1 VNRAG
6 FVNLPCFAA
15 GVGTLEGLALRLQGA
30 PKGEGWKV
38 GWVTIM
44 ICHAERS
51 EASLL
56 RNKRLFATHRVTRI
70 KWYHRNMDKENRE
83 KLRERFLRDPLPR
96 RLGGLAA
103 TLGRI
108 SSSARNS
115 TDPDHVSNLL
125 DEAKHLIEWT
135 AADTEPETAAEL
147 VQMQTMI
154 TLWQRAWTDAS
165 QNPQQRLLLSVQV
178 KDWLDEAVDFSGLV

>member
-1 VNRAG
+1 
-6 FVNLPCFAA
+6 
-15 GVGTLEGLALRLQGA
+15 
-30 PKGEGWKV
+30 
-38 GWVTIM
+38 
-44 ICHAERS
+44 
-51 EASLL
+51 
-56 RNKRLFATHRVTRI
+56 
-70 KWYHRNMDKENRE
+70 MDKEE
-83 KLRERFLRDPLPR
+83 GEQLRERFLRDPLPR

-115 TDPDHVSNLL
+115 TDPNHVVNLL

-135 AADTEPETAAEL
+135 AADTEPETAAAL

-165 QNPQQRLLLSVQV
+165 QNPQQRILLSVQA
-178 KDWLDEAVDFSGLV
+178 KDWSDKAVDFSGLI

>member
-1 VNRAG
+1 M
-6 FVNLPCFAA
+6 
-15 GVGTLEGLALRLQGA
+15 T
-30 PKGEGWKV
+30 
-38 GWVTIM
+38 
-44 ICHAERS
+44 
-51 EASLL
+51 
-56 RNKRLFATHRVTRI
+56 NK
-70 KWYHRNMDKENRE
+70 E

-108 SSSARNS
+108 SSSARKS
-115 TDPDHVSNLL
+115 TDPNIVSTLL

-154 TLWQRAWTDAS
+154 SLWQRAWTDAS
-165 QNPQQRLLLSVQV
+165 QNPRQRLLLSVQA
-178 KDWLDEAVDFSGLV
+178 KDWSDKAIDFSGLVS